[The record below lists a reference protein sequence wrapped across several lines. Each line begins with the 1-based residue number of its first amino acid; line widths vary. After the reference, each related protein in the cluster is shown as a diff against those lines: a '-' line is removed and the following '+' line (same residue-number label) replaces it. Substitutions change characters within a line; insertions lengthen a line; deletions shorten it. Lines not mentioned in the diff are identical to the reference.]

1 MTNKTASSAST
12 QNDEWATLMGLA
24 QAGDKK
30 AYRQLLNVIF
40 PYIRN
45 RLFGKISHADAVD
58 DIAQEVLV
66 SVHKSMQT
74 YSTDRPFKP
83 WLNAIISYRQTD
95 HLRKVYRQAP
105 EQVTDFTENQDFFN
119 TDVTDPTLAGEY
131 KDIEAAMDSLPE
143 QQKVAVK
150 LMRIDGYTAE
160 ETASETGMSVSA
172 VKVNVH
178 RATKKLKQALGYH
191 D

>member
-1 MTNKTASSAST
+1 MA
-12 QNDEWATLMGLA
+12 QA

-30 AYRQLLNVIF
+30 AYRKLLNEIY
-40 PYIRN
+40 PYIKN
-45 RLFGKISHADAVD
+45 RLFGKISDSDGVE

-74 YSTDRPFKP
+74 YSPERPFKP
-83 WLNAIISYRQTD
+83 WLNAIISYRQVD
-95 HLRKVYRQAP
+95 YLRKIYRQAP

-119 TDVTDPTLAGEY
+119 NNVTDPALAGEY
-131 KDIEAAMDSLPE
+131 KDIETAMDSLPA
-143 QQKVAVK
+143 QQREAVK

-160 ETASETGMSVSA
+160 EAANETGMSVSA